1 MCLAEA
7 EPQGL
12 RDCWEAGC
20 VLQTD
25 FYDRLGRYP
34 IFARSLPVRYTGATR
49 SHVYT
54 IVFRGT
60 TIVELRLHEGAT
72 CDTQSSQQPARSRRD
87 SNRAKAFQRI
97 AVTITPEGQSH
108 THAVVIVT
116 ITK

>member
-54 IVFRGT
+54 PRMVFDRQPLRSAVGIVR
-60 TIVELRLHEGAT
+60 RLSKR
-72 CDTQSSQQPARSRRD
+72 SSAIE
-87 SNRAKAFQRI
+87 RI
-97 AVTITPEGQSH
+97 GRTNALTV
-108 THAVVIVT
+108 A
-116 ITK
+116 